1 MQHFSQQSSQHVA
14 SHSSENAPGD
24 TAQRYIGLMSG
35 TSLDGIDAAM
45 IEIRPETRP
54 RLVATHAI
62 AIPAALREQL
72 LTLCH
77 SDHAL
82 FSQLAAAEQAFSTLQ
97 ADAVMAL
104 LTRTDTR
111 TEDIS
116 AIGSH
121 GQTIEHAPQG
131 HTGGPAYTLQ
141 LDNPSLLAEL
151 TGCTVVADFRRRDLA
166 AGGQAA
172 PLAPAFHQAL
182 FRNEHQSR
190 VVLNLGGFA
199 NITWLPEGDGTPQ
212 GFDTG
217 PANVLLDAWYQRHHE
232 QALFDRDGDWAAGGK
247 VDHALLERLLSEP
260 FFHQPPPR
268 STGRELFH
276 LPWLERYL
284 NGHEDAQDIQ
294 ATLAELTAHS
304 VADGIQH
311 LTQHQAFHLIVAGGG
326 AYNADLCQRINNH
339 LPEATLTT
347 PDDWGWPAD
356 WIEAGAF
363 AWLAYRRLHNLPGNL
378 PSVTGALGTRVLGGI
393 YAP

>member
-1 MQHFSQQSSQHVA
+1 MQPSSQHA
-14 SHSSENAPGD
+14 SPHSAESVSGY

-45 IEIRPETRP
+45 IEITPEARP
-54 RLVATHAI
+54 RLVATQAVD
-62 AIPAALREQL
+62 IPAALREQL

-97 ADAVMAL
+97 AEAVMTL

-111 TEDIS
+111 AEDIR

-121 GQTIEHAPQG
+121 GQTIEHAPGG
-131 HTGGPAYTLQ
+131 HAGGPAYTLQ

-182 FRNEHQSR
+182 FRDVHQSR

-199 NITWLPEGDGTPQ
+199 NITWLPAGNGTPL

-232 QALFDRDGDWAAGGK
+232 QALFDRDGNWAAGGK
-247 VDHALLERLLSEP
+247 VDHALLERLLNEP
-260 FFHQPPPR
+260 FFHQSPPR

-276 LPWLERYL
+276 LAWLE
-284 NGHEDAQDIQ
+284 GHLSGKETAQDVQ
-294 ATLAELTAHS
+294 TTLAELTARS
-304 VADGIQH
+304 VAEGIQQ
-311 LTQHQAFHLIVAGGG
+311 LNQQQRFQLIVAGGG
-326 AYNADLCQRINNH
+326 AYNTDLCQRINNH

-363 AWLAYRRLHNLPGNL
+363 AWLAYRRLHDLPGNL
-378 PSVTGALGTRVLGGI
+378 PSVTGAAGTRVLGGI

>member
-1 MQHFSQQSSQHVA
+1 MQHSSQHA
-14 SHSSENAPGD
+14 SSHPPEDISGC

-45 IEIRPETRP
+45 VEIRPETRP

-62 AIPAALREQL
+62 AIPAVLREQL

-77 SDHAL
+77 SDYAL
-82 FSQLAAAEQAFSTLQ
+82 FSRLAAAEQAFSTLQ
-97 ADAVMAL
+97 AEAVMAL
-104 LTRTDTR
+104 LAQTDTR

-121 GQTIEHAPQG
+121 GQTIEHAPGG
-131 HTGGPAYTLQ
+131 HAGGPAYTLQ

-182 FRNEHQSR
+182 FRDAHQSR
-190 VVLNLGGFA
+190 VILNLGGFA
-199 NITWLPEGDGTPQ
+199 NITWLPAGDGIPL

-232 QALFDRDGDWAAGGK
+232 QMLFDRDGNWAAGGK
-247 VDHALLERLLSEP
+247 VDHTLLERLLNEP

-276 LPWLERYL
+276 LPWLERSL
-284 NGHEDAQDIQ
+284 SGHEDAQNIQ
-294 ATLAELTAHS
+294 STLAELTARS
-304 VADGIQH
+304 VAEGIQQ
-311 LTQHQAFHLIVAGGG
+311 LTQHQAFDLIVAGGG
-326 AYNADLCQRINNH
+326 AYNTDLCQRIDH
-339 LPEATLTT
+339 LLPEATLTT
-347 PDDWGWPAD
+347 PDNWGWPAD

-378 PSVTGALGTRVLGGI
+378 PSVTGASGTRVLGGV